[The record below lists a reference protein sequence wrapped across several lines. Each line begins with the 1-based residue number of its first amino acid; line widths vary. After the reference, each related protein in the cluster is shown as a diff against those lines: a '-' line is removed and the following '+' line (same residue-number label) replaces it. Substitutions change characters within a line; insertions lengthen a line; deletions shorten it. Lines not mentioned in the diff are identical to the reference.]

1 MSSMQLAFSRW
12 LVPAVLATAAVLLSA
27 CDAKAPEPQADLR
40 ITGVTV
46 IDAERGRRDNQ
57 TVLIRGEQIIAA
69 GSGDDRSATRTVDGT
84 GKFLIP
90 GLWDMH
96 VHITYVPELTPM
108 MADLFLDYGIT
119 SVRDTG
125 ALLHEIQPEI
135 ETWRAEGAVAPSIY
149 FSGPLLDGALVV
161 YDGDGRSEIGIANP
175 TPDAARQ
182 NIARLQSAG
191 VDFVKIYELV
201 SPDVFAAMV
210 QAARAAGLPIASHV
224 PLALLAGD
232 AGPQVD
238 SMEHLRNIEMACA
251 DNANELLAQRRARI
265 EQPGTDS
272 GAALRAEL
280 HRAHRSPARARADE
294 QTCNDVMAAL
304 SDTIQVP
311 TLRLNTV
318 GLYPP
323 QARTDWMTHLAKL
336 PQQTQDAW
344 LAFAENFPAPGS
356 DALTELQQFSQWSL
370 DLIGKL
376 HAAGVPVGAGTDT
389 PIGSAIPG
397 YSLHTELERLVQ
409 AGLTPLD
416 ALAAATVRPPEF
428 FDMADT
434 IGQVKAGH
442 VADLLLL
449 NADPLADIRNTR
461 EISAVISRGKLVRE
475 Y

>member
-1 MSSMQLAFSRW
+1 MQLAFSRW
-12 LVPAVLATAAVLLSA
+12 LAPAVLTTAAILLSA
-27 CDAKAPEPQADLR
+27 CDAKAPEAQADLR

-46 IDAERGRRDNQ
+46 IDAERGRRENQ

-69 GSGDDRSATRTVDGT
+69 ASSDQRPATRTLDGT

-96 VHITYVPELTPM
+96 VHITYIPELTPM

-135 ETWRAEGAVAPSIY
+135 QSWRAADAVAPSIY

-182 NIARLQSAG
+182 NIARLQTAG

-251 DNANELLAQRRARI
+251 DNANELLTRCRCRTTRR
-265 EQPGTDS
+265 T
-272 GAALRAEL
+272 
-280 HRAHRSPARARADE
+280 
-294 QTCNDVMAAL
+294 
-304 SDTIQVP
+304 
-311 TLRLNTV
+311 
-318 GLYPP
+318 
-323 QARTDWMTHLAKL
+323 
-336 PQQTQDAW
+336 
-344 LAFAENFPAPGS
+344 APG
-356 DALTELQQFSQWSL
+356 A
-370 DLIGKL
+370 
-376 HAAGVPVGAGTDT
+376 
-389 PIGSAIPG
+389 
-397 YSLHTELERLVQ
+397 
-409 AGLTPLD
+409 
-416 ALAAATVRPPEF
+416 
-428 FDMADT
+428 
-434 IGQVKAGH
+434 
-442 VADLLLL
+442 
-449 NADPLADIRNTR
+449 PLARPR
-461 EISAVISRGKLVRE
+461 QG
-475 Y
+475 